1 MRYVLLVCDD
11 ESVELSQEEV
21 ARRYAA
27 YTACEDEMRSRGVL
41 VGRERLRPTSASTSV
56 RVRAGQLVIADGPFA
71 ETKEQIAG
79 YFVVDCGDLD
89 EAIEMAQLIPAA
101 EHGTVEVRPV
111 WEM

>member
-1 MRYVLLVCDD
+1 MRYVLLVCGD
-11 ESVELSQEEV
+11 ESVELSQDEI

-27 YTACEDEMRSRGVL
+27 YTACEDEMRARGVF

-56 RVRAGQLVIADGPFA
+56 RVREGQLVISDGPFA

-79 YFVVDCGDLD
+79 YFVIDCADLD
-89 EAIEMAQLIPAA
+89 EAIELAQLIPAA

-111 WEM
+111 WQM